1 MSSSKSKSYESK
13 SSDLDSLHGPAYDLG
28 PFRCL
33 SIDGEHTEM
42 KCGGAHIIDS
52 HGEDLNIHMA
62 IAILL
67 KTSKLHLPR
76 SRSLL
81 AHQQAGQM
89 LDGRQ
94 LIQCVQYELR
104 RSSRQDYNGGAPT
117 YQRVNKNI
125 NVKKEL

>member
-1 MSSSKSKSYESK
+1 MSSSESKSDKSKSP
-13 SSDLDSLHGPAYDLG
+13 DLDSLHGPAYKLG

-42 KCGGAHIIDS
+42 KCGGAHTIDS
-52 HGEDLNIHMA
+52 HGDDLNIHMA

-104 RSSRQDYNGGAPT
+104 PPSRQDYYGGAPI
-117 YQRVNKNI
+117 YHRVNKNT
-125 NVKKEL
+125 NVKK